1 MSKHKGSF
9 LLLLARIQANL
20 RIFAHPPLLYP
31 THHWGQC
38 FSWSFIWKTLQQ
50 RNAHWPRSPVTRRGN
65 YMCMNVCLW
74 GKKVHRKRT
83 TTNPKF
89 LSKLKHLIFLRIR
102 FDGNSLDTL
111 LLLLFFKMKYC
122 IKTAWLLLQLQD
134 SRIKTR
140 NFLFKSTGIG
150 SDWYV
155 KIILS

>member
-74 GKKVHRKRT
+74 EKKHTERELQQIQSFFPNWAT
-83 TTNPKF
+83 W
-89 LSKLKHLIFLRIR
+89 IFLFLKVRS
-102 FDGNSLDTL
+102 GGTCLDL
-111 LLLLFFKMKYC
+111 FYFFFKARYYV
-122 IKTAWLLLQLQD
+122 KTACLLLQLWD
-134 SRIKTR
+134 SRNRKCT
-140 NFLFKSTGIG
+140 FVLKSAGIS
-150 SDWYV
+150 SDWYLE
-155 KIILS
+155 IILS

>member
-74 GKKVHRKRT
+74 EKKVHRKRT

-89 LSKLKHLIFLRIR
+89 LSKLKHLIFFKNQIWWKLPGYI
-102 FDGNSLDTL
+102 
-111 LLLLFFKMKYC
+111 FFFFLKMKYC

-134 SRIKTR
+134 SRNITCT
-140 NFLFKSTGIG
+140 FLFKSTGIG

-155 KIILS
+155 EIILS

>member
-50 RNAHWPRSPVTRRGN
+50 RNVHWPRSPVTRRGN

-74 GKKVHRKRT
+74 EKKAHGKRT

-89 LSKLKHLIFLRIR
+89 LSKLNHLDFFLYKVSSGGIC
-102 FDGNSLDTL
+102 LDF
-111 LLLLFFKMKYC
+111 FFKTKYYV
-122 IKTAWLLLQLQD
+122 KTACLALQLWEG
-134 SRIKTR
+134 R
-140 NFLFKSTGIG
+140 NEKCTFVFKSTDIS
-150 SDWYV
+150 SDWYLE
-155 KIILS
+155 IILR